1 MSGSLEV
8 ERKLAIHAP
17 VSRVWKA
24 LTDPKEISQY
34 LFGTHT
40 ETDWK
45 KGSPITYKG
54 EWQGRSYMDKG
65 TIVDIIPERLLHT
78 TYFSSM
84 SGKEDRPEHYAHVIY
99 RLEPQG
105 PGTLLTLTQDH
116 VDSPDQQKHLEENWD
131 LVLGGLKK
139 LVEQ

>member
-1 MSGSLEV
+1 MLV
-8 ERKLAIHAP
+8 VRKLAIHAP

-24 LTDPKEISQY
+24 LTDPGEISQY

-45 KGSPITYKG
+45 KGSPIIYRG
-54 EWQGRSYMDKG
+54 EWQGKSYLDKG
-65 TIVDIIPERLLHT
+65 AIIDIIPNKLLHT

-84 SGKEDRPEHYAHVIY
+84 SGKEDRPEHYANVIY

-105 PGTLLTLTQDH
+105 EDTLLTLTQDH
-116 VDSPDQQKHLEENWD
+116 VDSEEQQKHLEGNWD

-139 LVEQ
+139 LVEK